1 MHKLVKV
8 PVLDRRAKARV
19 IHVASLI
26 ILTFLHIEG
35 IVAISTGIWLIDRM
49 RRTSCEILNQFIA
62 ASVFWLV
69 AGLLCILVSIP
80 GVLMTVK
87 NRQYLRPPYFIGGFA
102 IIIIL
107 EITVAV
113 VATLDYRNLSGKF
126 QNQLLDSISTSSQR
140 KCWRKLQTDFECCGA
155 TSYENWIPSSGQ
167 NISALNSTLWGLFSC
182 QCAKEDND
190 ECVAFTRATSQVN
203 NLLVSRIWTTSCYQ
217 SLFTH
222 IAMQC
227 NFLRILCPIVAI
239 SQIFACTFLG
249 YVFKKI
255 LINNSVQI
263 VKEKYM
269 VQFSSQAT
277 LCKNS
282 KNDAGSSQD
291 RSSLH
296 I

>member
-1 MHKLVKV
+1 MHRLVKV
-8 PVLDRRAKARV
+8 PALDRRAKARV

-80 GVLMTVK
+80 GVLTTVK

-113 VATLDYRNLSGKF
+113 VATLDYKNLSGKF

-167 NISALNSTLWGLFSC
+167 NISALNSTLWGLSSC
-182 QCAKEDND
+182 QCAEEDKD
-190 ECVAFTRATSQVN
+190 ECAAFTATSQVN
-203 NLLVSRIWTTSCYQ
+203 NILVSRIWTTSCYQ

-239 SQIFACTFLG
+239 SQMFACTFLG

-269 VQFSSQAT
+269 VQFSSQAN

-291 RSSLH
+291 RGSLH

>member
-1 MHKLVKV
+1 MHRLVKV
-8 PVLDRRAKARV
+8 PALDRRAKARV

-80 GVLMTVK
+80 GVLTTVK

-126 QNQLLDSISTSSQR
+126 QNQLLDSFQLHLKENAGENCRLIS
-140 KCWRKLQTDFECCGA
+140 
-155 TSYENWIPSSGQ
+155 
-167 NISALNSTLWGLFSC
+167 SA
-182 QCAKEDND
+182 AE
-190 ECVAFTRATSQVN
+190 RQVMKTGFPA
-203 NLLVSRIWTTSCYQ
+203 LGK
-217 SLFTH
+217 
-222 IAMQC
+222 
-227 NFLRILCPIVAI
+227 
-239 SQIFACTFLG
+239 IFQL
-249 YVFKKI
+249 
-255 LINNSVQI
+255 
-263 VKEKYM
+263 
-269 VQFSSQAT
+269 
-277 LCKNS
+277 
-282 KNDAGSSQD
+282 
-291 RSSLH
+291 
-296 I
+296 